1 MKKFSALLAIC
12 GLFLVTGCEDEQPVE
27 GSVGSSTPVVNID
40 DSQADCCA
48 QPDDEPR
55 DPEEEPVEP
64 TLTEEPS
71 VQLAEGE
78 ASPGDES

>member
-1 MKKFSALLAIC
+1 MKKFSTLLAIC
-12 GLFLVTGCEDEQPVE
+12 GLFLVTGCQEEEPVE
-27 GSVGSSTPVVNID
+27 SSVGSSTPVVNID

-55 DPEEEPVEP
+55 EPEEEPVEP
-64 TLTEEPS
+64 TVTEEPS
-71 VQLAEGE
+71 LQLAEGE